1 MLTADERFV
10 IFVSYSWIIF
20 ANEKVAHRRHSNRTP
35 PLHSSGTCSLAS
47 SVCLSSH
54 QVLRRC
60 AWYILHLP
68 SVPLCL
74 SPSFQSTTSPL
85 SYTKTSVKIPAT
97 ETGAFNVK
105 LYSSVEKGEMS
116 FRELL
121 FWTIFCHFHRRVNV
135 GIEWF
140 YYRNL
145 EKSMQEYFFTQ
156 TE

>member
-1 MLTADERFV
+1 MKDLLYLWAIPGLSSQMKRLPTADTQTEHPRC
-10 IFVSYSWIIF
+10 I
-20 ANEKVAHRRHSNRTP
+20 P
-35 PLHSSGTCSLAS
+35 SGTCSLAS

-60 AWYILHLP
+60 AWCIPHLP
-68 SVPLCL
+68 RVPLCL

-85 SYTKTSVKIPAT
+85 RYTKTCVKIPTT
-97 ETGAFNVK
+97 ETGAFNIK
-105 LYSSVEKGEMS
+105 LYSSVEKGEIS

-121 FWTIFCHFHRRVNV
+121 FWTIFCHFHRRVDV
-135 GIEWF
+135 GIKWF

-145 EKSMQEYFFTQ
+145 EKSMQDCFFTQ